1 MSGATVVQE
10 FAARVAAMP
19 ERVALDLL
27 SAGGASA
34 DTELTWSDWDDAS
47 RAFAAALI
55 RAGVQRGEA
64 VAILADN
71 DLLWPIA
78 DIGTLRA
85 GCVSVGIFPTSPS
98 TQISAVLASCGARVV
113 VAGSAPHVAAVADA
127 VAGARSGVSIISP
140 AVTGRAPGGHIGWS
154 AWLDSGRT
162 ALADSAVRDE
172 LSSREAAVDADDLAA
187 LIYTSGSTGEPKGAR
202 LRHRYLIASA
212 RSIGK
217 VLGLDASDR
226 SLSFLPYS
234 HSAERIFG
242 HYTRICFG
250 MTTGLVPDHTKLWD
264 AARVFQPTIFGGLP
278 RFYEKLVEGL
288 HDELDSDAGE
298 RTLALGRERSRL
310 RRAGREVPAE
320 LESEWRRE
328 GAGFIDALRARFGG
342 ALRHA
347 TSGGAMLMPAVAET
361 LDALGITVLGAYGMT
376 EHLCVAFNRPD
387 HYAFDAV
394 GSAMPGTEIRI
405 AADGEILVRRCALTF
420 DGYHDDPAATA
431 AAFTDDGE
439 WLRTGDI
446 GTLDAHGMLRVTGRR
461 KELIALSTGKK
472 VAPLPI
478 EARLTQTPWIGQA
491 VLYGEGRRFI
501 SALLTLRRALLEQ
514 WASARGVAAEW
525 PALLQHPDVLS
536 EVTRAIEEVNRDLSG
551 PERVRRFVLLDRDL
565 SSAHDEL
572 TPTLKIRR
580 DVIAHQF
587 RDRFDALYTEER

>member
-1 MSGATVVQE
+1 MSGPTIVQE
-10 FAARVAAMP
+10 FAARVAATP

-34 DTELTWSDWDDAS
+34 DTKLTWSDWDGAS
-47 RAFAAALI
+47 REFAAALI
-55 RAGVQRGEA
+55 RAGVQRGDV

-85 GCVSVGIFPTSPS
+85 GCVSVGIFPTSPPV
-98 TQISAVLASCGARVV
+98 QVSAVLASCGARMV
-113 VAGSAPHVAAVADA
+113 VAGSAQHMAACADA
-127 VAGARSGVSIISP
+127 VAGARSGGVSIISP
-140 AVTGRAPGGHIGWS
+140 AVNGHAPGRDIGWS
-154 AWLDSGRT
+154 AWLEAGRT
-162 ALADSAVRDE
+162 ALADRAVRDE
-172 LSSREAAVDADDLAA
+172 LSSREAAVGADDLAA
-187 LIYTSGSTGEPKGAR
+187 LIYTSGSTGEPRGAR
-202 LRHRYLIASA
+202 LRHRYLVASA
-212 RSIGK
+212 QSIGA
-217 VLGLDASDR
+217 VLGLGSSDR

-264 AARVFQPTIFGGLP
+264 AARVFRPTIFGGLP

-288 HDELDSDAGE
+288 HGLDSDVGV

-310 RRAGREVPAE
+310 RRAGSQVPVE
-320 LESEWRRE
+320 LETEWRRE
-328 GAGFIDALRARFGG
+328 GAAFIDALRAQFGG
-342 ALRHA
+342 ELRHA
-347 TSGGAMLMPAVAET
+347 TSGGAMLVPAVAET

-387 HYAFDAV
+387 YYAFDAV
-394 GSAMPGTEIRI
+394 GTAMPGTEIRI

-431 AAFTDDGE
+431 AAFTDDGA

-446 GTLDAHGMLRVTGRR
+446 GTVDAHGMLRVTGRR

-472 VAPLPI
+472 VAPVPI
-478 EARLTQTPWIGQA
+478 EARLTQTPLIGQA

-514 WASARGVAAEW
+514 WASARGVVAEW
-525 PALLQHPDVLS
+525 PALLQHPDVLN
-536 EVTRAIEEVNRDLSG
+536 EVTRAVEEVNRDLSG

-572 TPTLKIRR
+572 TPTLKVRR
-580 DVIAHQF
+580 DVIAQQF
-587 RDRFDALYTEER
+587 RDRFEALYTEER